1 MSSSSER
8 RFRTASWMG
17 LALCALRLA
26 ASARGRSSWKASP
39 LRTAMGRHL
48 ARKSTKP
55 ATAIKFN
62 TSSTL
67 TLLSEAIKHAR
78 PALAP
83 DPRPLGL
90 RRGAGQPRAV
100 RASHSGRPGAPSGSP
115 GAAARMLGQRRR
127 PGGRGARGGGG
138 GGGRGA
144 RCAEVLPEPPAQF
157 PARGPAG
164 APALGE
170 GPGPGSVRAPM
181 ARGGRGRVEP
191 RAGAGLR
198 GRRAQGP
205 PPVRGERGRHPRPQA
220 AAVFSPG
227 PAPRG
232 GRLCSAHRLAPSRP
246 AEGKPAPGARI
257 LAPPQSRSSLGY
269 SQSGGSTRGR
279 AQGQSATSSPPL
291 APGPPTRHQAHQRA
305 RRRGR
310 PDAFPAPTRAASLRG
325 LPGTP
330 AWLRAGGR
338 AARRPEGGVGPRK
351 SRRPRGQVGGNLSK
365 RKRKKSKAKQRMK
378 NQE

>member
-138 GGGRGA
+138 GELRVQRGSRSPLLSSQGAGRAG
-144 RCAEVLPEPPAQF
+144 PPLS
-157 PARGPAG
+157 GK
-164 APALGE
+164 
-170 GPGPGSVRAPM
+170 
-181 ARGGRGRVEP
+181 GRGRGLSALRWP
-191 RAGAGLR
+191 GAAGAAWSRAQVPGSGAAGLR
-198 GRRAQGP
+198 GRRPSAGSAAATLARRRRRSSAQDPRPAAGAFVPLTDSLHRAPRRGSPRRAPASSRLRSHAQVSVTLKVGAALGGGP
-205 PPVRGERGRHPRPQA
+205 RGRARRPLRPSRRGHPPATKLTSAHGGAGARTRSQPRRAQRACGACRAHRPGSGRA
-220 AAVFSPG
+220 G
-227 PAPRG
+227 APRG
-232 GRLCSAHRLAPSRP
+232 GRKEESDRESH
-246 AEGKPAPGARI
+246 
-257 LAPPQSRSSLGY
+257 
-269 SQSGGSTRGR
+269 GG
-279 AQGQSATSSPPL
+279 
-291 APGPPTRHQAHQRA
+291 
-305 RRRGR
+305 
-310 PDAFPAPTRAASLRG
+310 
-325 LPGTP
+325 
-330 AWLRAGGR
+330 
-338 AARRPEGGVGPRK
+338 PEDK
-351 SRRPRGQVGGNLSK
+351 
-365 RKRKKSKAKQRMK
+365 
-378 NQE
+378 